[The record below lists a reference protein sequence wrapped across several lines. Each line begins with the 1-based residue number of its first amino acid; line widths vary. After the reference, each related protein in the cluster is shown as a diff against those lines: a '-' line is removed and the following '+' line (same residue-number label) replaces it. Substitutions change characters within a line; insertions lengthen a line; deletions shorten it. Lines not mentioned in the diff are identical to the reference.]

1 MSTVKGED
9 RNALWARLEDLCA
22 AAQKGEMRITP
33 FLSPKDCHDA
43 EVFLKARGVSYAVY
57 GGYMGAERC
66 RVYVLPDYME
76 SLGQLASSDGSES
89 NDGDIA
95 SNFEEQLSAFGLT
108 SQISVLSIKGSG
120 YRDLT
125 HRDFLGALLGL
136 GLERGVL
143 GDMLVEVEA
152 KSAVLFCEETI
163 GRFLLQEL
171 TQVGNDKVKVLSLGA
186 GEWTLPERHM
196 LPIGDTVAS
205 PRLDCIVA
213 ALCGLSREKA
223 GDAVRRGLVELNFE
237 REERPDHTV
246 TVPAQLSVRGFGRY
260 RILSLS
266 ERTRKGRFRLTA
278 EKYL

>member
-1 MSTVKGED
+1 MSTVKGEGC
-9 RNALWARLEDLCA
+9 NALLARLEDLCTG
-22 AAQKGEMRITP
+22 AQKGEMKLTP

-43 EVFLKARGVSYAVY
+43 ETFLKGRGVPYAVY
-57 GGYMGAERC
+57 GGYDGAERC

-76 SLGQLASSDGSES
+76 TLARSVFCEKADSAD
-89 NDGDIA
+89 NTVP
-95 SNFEEQLSAFGLT
+95 NWEEQLSAYGLT
-108 SQISVLSIKGSG
+108 SQICVLEIKGSG
-120 YRDLT
+120 YRNLT

-143 GDMLVEVEA
+143 GDMLVEVET

-163 GRFLLQEL
+163 SRFLLQEL
-171 TQVGNDKVKVLSLGA
+171 TQVGNDKVKVRALAA

-196 LPIGDTVAS
+196 LSIGDTVAS
-205 PRLDCIVA
+205 PRLDCVVA

-223 GDAVRRGLVELNFE
+223 GEAVRGGLVELNFE

-266 ERTRKGRFRLTA
+266 NRTRKGRFRLTA